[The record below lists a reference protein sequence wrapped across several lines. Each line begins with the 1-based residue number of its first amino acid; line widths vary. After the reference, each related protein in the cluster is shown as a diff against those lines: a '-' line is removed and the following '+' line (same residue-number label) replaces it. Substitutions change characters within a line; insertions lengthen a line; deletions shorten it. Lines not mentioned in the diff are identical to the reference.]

1 MLTGQHIKIRE
12 VVQALRE
19 DLEAEVKASA
29 VVRQQRDAVRH
40 ESNLREAEIA
50 QLRQELEQYQAQ
62 NLSLK
67 TSQDDLEVPLLCL

>member
-1 MLTGQHIKIRE
+1 MLTGQNIKIRE

>member
-40 ESNLREAEIA
+40 ESNLREAEIT